1 MKKKV
6 LLLGFP
12 NPVRFK
18 SKKYIL
24 SILYSRA
31 KKNPF
36 IRGFSYDEYLEFI
49 TKQIEQIGGVELENP
64 NEKELYNALKSL
76 GWIKVVNA
84 FIVGIISV
92 NIGIT

>member
-1 MKKKV
+1 MEKKV
-6 LLLGFP
+6 HLLGFP
-12 NPVRFK
+12 NPVRLK

-24 SILYSRA
+24 SVLYDRA

-36 IRGFSYDEYLEFI
+36 IRGLSYDEYLEFI
-49 TKQIEQIGGVELENP
+49 TKQIEQIGGVKLESP

-76 GWIKVVNA
+76 GWIRVVNA